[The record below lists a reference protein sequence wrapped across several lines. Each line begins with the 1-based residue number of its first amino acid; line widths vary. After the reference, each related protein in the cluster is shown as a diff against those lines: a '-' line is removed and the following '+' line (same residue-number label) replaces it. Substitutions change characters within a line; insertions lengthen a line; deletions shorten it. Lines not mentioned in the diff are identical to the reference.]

1 MKMRSGNTVSARE
14 FRRRDF
20 IAAPVALA
28 AVRRLQAAVKPI
40 RIVSIEAF
48 PIDIPVS
55 EAEERAGLQHR
66 FQVAKLTTDAGVTG
80 WSFAGPPETAV
91 NDIRAKLINIDLFN
105 VEQML
110 QRGLNRYAGVE
121 HAVWDAIGRIANQ
134 PVYKLL
140 GGPRDRLKAYL
151 TCVWSGPADQSHVPA
166 KDQVAMALKIQK
178 AGFNAMKIRIWRP
191 DPMDDVSVC
200 GQILGAA
207 GGGFRLM
214 VDRTAQMPVSM
225 ANQQVWNFE
234 TALKVA
240 RALEQAG
247 VYWLEEPFHRDDYE
261 SPAKLAGMVDIL
273 ITGGEGY
280 SSLEPYKQCLTHR
293 SYDILQPDPHQAG
306 GILMCKKVAV
316 LAEAFHVP
324 AIPHGH
330 IGLPLAGW
338 FQASLAMGSE
348 YQEVTMVS
356 PPLLPEEQWAPGLK
370 VLKGGPMFRF
380 ENGEIIAPEL
390 PGLGLDVDEAA
401 VEHFRIHR
409 G

>member
-1 MKMRSGNTVSARE
+1 VSGPE
-14 FRRRDF
+14 LRRREF
-20 IAAPVALA
+20 IAASLALT
-28 AVRRLQAAVKPI
+28 AVRRLAAAVKPVK
-40 RIVSIEAF
+40 IVGVDAF

-55 EAEERAGLQHR
+55 AAENRAGVQHR
-66 FQVAKLTTDAGVTG
+66 FQVARVTTDAGISG
-80 WSFAGPPETAV
+80 WSFAGPPESAL
-91 NDIRAKLINIDLFN
+91 NDIRPMLAGADLFN
-105 VEQML
+105 VERML

-140 GGPRDRLKAYL
+140 AGSRDRLKAYL
-151 TCVWSGPADQSHVPA
+151 TCVWSGPADQSHVAA

-191 DPMDDVSVC
+191 NPMDDVAVC
-200 GQILGAA
+200 RQILEATGS
-207 GGGFRLM
+207 GFRLM

-234 TALKVA
+234 TGLKVA

-280 SSLEPYKQCLTHR
+280 SSLEPYKQCLMRR
-293 SYDILQPDPHQAG
+293 SYDIVQPDPHQAG

-316 LAEAFHVP
+316 LAESFHVP
-324 AIPHGH
+324 AIPHGY

-370 VLKGGPMFRF
+370 VLKRGTMFQF
-380 ENGEIIAPEL
+380 EKGEIIAPEL
-390 PGLGLDVDEAA
+390 PGLGLDVDENAIERYRA
-401 VEHFRIHR
+401 GRA
-409 G
+409 

>member
-1 MKMRSGNTVSARE
+1 VSGLE
-14 FRRRDF
+14 LRRRDL
-20 IAAPVALA
+20 IGASVALA
-28 AVRRLQAAVKPI
+28 AVRKLKAAVKPV
-40 RIVSIEAF
+40 RIAGVDAF
-48 PIDIPVS
+48 TVDIPVS
-55 EAEERAGLQHR
+55 EAEDKAGFQHR
-66 FQVAKLTTDAGVTG
+66 FQVAEVRTDVGITG
-80 WSFAGPPETAV
+80 YSFAGPPASALNE
-91 NDIRAKLINIDLFN
+91 IRPMLIGADLFN
-105 VEQML
+105 VEGML
-110 QRGLNRYAGVE
+110 QRGLHRYAGVE

-140 GGPRDRLKAYL
+140 AGPRDRLKAYL

-191 DPMDDVSVC
+191 NPMDDVSVC
-200 GQILGAA
+200 RQILEATGS
-207 GGGFRLM
+207 GFRLM

-234 TALKVA
+234 TGLKVA
-240 RALEQAG
+240 RALEAAG
-247 VYWLEEPFHRDDYE
+247 VYWLEEPFHRDDYD

-280 SSLEPYKQCLTHR
+280 SSLEPYKQCLEHR
-293 SYDILQPDPHQAG
+293 SYDIVQPDPRQAG

-316 LAEAFHVP
+316 LAESFHVL
-324 AIPHGH
+324 AIPHGY

-370 VLKGGPMFRF
+370 ILKAGPMFRF
-380 ENGEIIAPEL
+380 ERGEIIAPEL
-390 PGLGLDVDEAA
+390 PGLGLDVDENAIRRYRA
-401 VEHFRIHR
+401 GRA
-409 G
+409 

>member
-1 MKMRSGNTVSARE
+1 MKTPSGSIVFTSE
-14 FRRRDF
+14 LRRRDLL
-20 IAAPVALA
+20 AAALA
-28 AVRRLQAAVKPI
+28 LAPLRTLRAAVKPV
-40 RIVSIEAF
+40 RITGVDAFTIE
-48 PIDIPVS
+48 IPVS
-55 EAEERAGLQHR
+55 EAEKKAGVQNR
-66 FQVAKLTTDAGVTG
+66 FQVAKVTTDAGVTG
-80 WSFAGPPETAV
+80 YSFAGPPESTL
-91 NDIRAKLINIDLFN
+91 NQIGPMLIDADVFN
-105 VEQML
+105 VESML

-140 GGPRDRLKAYL
+140 AGPRDRLKAYL
-151 TCVWSGPADQSHVPA
+151 TCVWSGLADQSHVPA
-166 KDQVAMALKIQK
+166 KEQVVMALKIQK

-191 DPMDDVSVC
+191 NPMDDAAVC
-200 GQILGAA
+200 RQILEATGP
-207 GGGFRLM
+207 GFTLM

-234 TALKVA
+234 TGLKVA

-261 SPAKLAGMVDIL
+261 SPAKLAGLVDIL

-280 SSLEPYKQCLTHR
+280 SSLEAYKQCLMRRT
-293 SYDILQPDPHQAG
+293 YDIVQPDPSQAG

-316 LAEAFHVP
+316 LAESFHVP
-324 AIPHGH
+324 AIPHGY

-356 PPLLPEEQWAPGLK
+356 PPLLPQEQWAPGLK
-370 VLKGGPMFRF
+370 VLKNNRMFEF
-380 ENGEIIAPEL
+380 ENSEIIAPQL
-390 PGLGLDVDEAA
+390 PGLGLDVDEEA
-401 VEHFRIHR
+401 IHR
-409 G
+409 YRVTRA